1 MRITDEAVDE
11 FIKLYREE
19 FGHEI
24 SRSEA
29 SKIAF
34 ELVTL
39 YETLA
44 KRLPNGFVFLTSDET
59 PRQRIGFR
67 V

>member
-34 ELVTL
+34 ELITL

-44 KRLPNGFVFLTSDET
+44 KRLPNGLVASDEK
-59 PRQRIGFR
+59 PNRPIGFR
-67 V
+67 A